1 MLPCLWLIAPSSD
14 GLDVAALPALKDA
27 FRNDFVIGAALDQS
41 VFSREDEN
49 TARMVSQ
56 QFNSISPENCLKWS
70 SIQPSEDTFTFD
82 PADAFVRFGTENDML
97 IHGHVLVW
105 HKEVPDW
112 VFKNKQGKPASRRLL
127 LKRLRKHIHTVV
139 GRYRGRISSWD
150 VVNEVIEDSGSL
162 RKSNWQQIIG
172 GAFIE
177 KAFTYAHQADP
188 KARLLYNDYNMEMPD
203 KRKRVIRLIRDL
215 RKKGIPVHAVGM
227 QAHWSLDSPSLED
240 IEQSIISYAAAGVD
254 VIISELDIDVLP
266 SAWKHR
272 DADLSLD
279 AELKRELDPYPNGLP
294 PDMENKLS
302 QRYAQ
307 IFALFRKHSARISN
321 VTFWGPT
328 DRYSSLND
336 WPVKGRTNYPL
347 LFDREAKPKPAFY
360 AVIGVT
366 GKYHF

>member
-14 GLDVAALPALKDA
+14 GLDDAALPALKDA

-112 VFKNKQGKPASRRLL
+112 VFKDKQGKPASRRLL

-139 GRYRGRISSWD
+139 GRYKGRISSWD

-227 QAHWSLDSPSLED
+227 QAHWSLDSPSLAD
-240 IEQSIISYAAAGVD
+240 IEQSIISYAAADVD

-321 VTFWGPT
+321 VTFNEARHGVVVEVPAVPGAEVVQH
-328 DRYSSLND
+328 ND
-336 WPVKGRTNYPL
+336 IVSCLDQNA
-347 LFDREAKPKPAFY
+347 DD
-360 AVIGVT
+360 I
-366 GKYHF
+366 